1 MSGGG
6 RVRAGETTLGELTG
20 VRSSK
25 RSFYPE
31 YRRSNE
37 RLAVAVQALDEISRA
52 VVRSAEGP
60 RALVE
65 AVVVAAVE
73 HLQAEWVLLAV
84 ADGALRGIRPG
95 FLFARDGELIDQE
108 HDLPAEVREQLEVI
122 RKRPWELEPGEAGP
136 GWVRAPMLLD
146 EEPVG
151 GVVGRPGAGVEVTGT
166 DLAVLR
172 VLANQAAVALYN
184 SYLFH
189 TAAQLKGRAEQLN
202 EEASRQAKD
211 LVERNAELQ
220 EVQRRLTEAMQRQV
234 IDEERHRIARELH
247 DSVTQAVLS
256 AGMTVEV
263 CRSELAAMGADAQQ
277 VAERLMAAKDLTR
290 QAVSQLRSAIYAL
303 HRGADE
309 GPGSLPVLLERL
321 SNVHLPTS
329 VDVAV
334 RIEGKPV
341 PLPGEAEHSLLRLT
355 GEALF
360 NTATHSGADRASVH
374 LKYETD
380 RVVLSI
386 ADDGTGDP
394 AQLRRTLRAAR
405 TNDLNGHHRGLANMA
420 ARAEELGGELNIG
433 RAKMGGVLI
442 RLEVPMPMAEGDT
455 DV

>member
-20 VRSSK
+20 MRSSK

-73 HLQAEWVLLAV
+73 HLKAEWVLLAF

-95 FLFARDGELIDQE
+95 FLFARNGELIDQE

-122 RKRPWELEPGEAGP
+122 RQRPWELEPGEAGP

-189 TAAQLKGRAEQLN
+189 TAAQLKGHAEQLN

-220 EVQRRLTEAMQRQV
+220 EVQRRLTEVMQRQV
-234 IDEERHRIARELH
+234 IDEERRRIARELH

-263 CRSELAAMGADAQQ
+263 CRSELAAMGADARQ
-277 VAERLMAAKDLTR
+277 VAERLMVARDLTQ
-290 QAVSQLRSAIYAL
+290 QAVAQLRSAIYAL

-329 VDVAV
+329 VDVVV

-360 NTATHSGADRASVH
+360 NTATHSGAGRASVH

-386 ADDGTGDP
+386 ADDGTGVP
-394 AQLRRTLRAAR
+394 AQLRRMLRAAR

-442 RLEVPMPMAEGDT
+442 RLEVPMPLSEGDT